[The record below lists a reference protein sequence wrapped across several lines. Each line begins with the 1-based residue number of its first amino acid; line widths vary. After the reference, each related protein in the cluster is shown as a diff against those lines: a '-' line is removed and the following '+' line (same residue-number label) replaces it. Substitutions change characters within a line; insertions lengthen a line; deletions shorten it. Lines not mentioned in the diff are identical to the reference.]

1 MRVQEIIQEG
11 ELAENISVDWNKLS
25 AALTI
30 IATDPDLKGVKPV
43 DAIMFLGLIGDP
55 NAGEWDI
62 QMKNPARFGVLNDK
76 GMSIPYTKQG
86 IQGFYNSPGTFHQ
99 DDNGKHVSFN
109 EFDILI
115 NPEYWQQL
123 SVQSD
128 TPELVAHEARHRG
141 MNIIFTN
148 PRTLSKIPQQL
159 QDHHGERSWP
169 MKHNAKEYWD
179 SWEHYCMWSLERRGR
194 LGYGTGYIFGSKEE
208 MLKFRAWYYQLEAI
222 AKQYVATIKVPP
234 GGYEALR
241 KEVDRQTP
249 GDVKINI
256 LPGPDG
262 IPIIK
267 GIIDKVGDAVKQ
279 GADHVVTSLKQGA
292 NIVAD
297 KVKQGVATVKSALD
311 IGTTPAKPSSS
322 KKPAEL
328 SWYGSL
334 LARIKKNA
342 GLSSK
347 TQIIKAGD
355 TLTKIA
361 RSNNVNINALVKANP
376 QIKNPDVIFIG
387 DELVIPKI

>member
-1 MRVQEIIQEG
+1 
-11 ELAENISVDWNKLS
+11 
-25 AALTI
+25 
-30 IATDPDLKGVKPV
+30 
-43 DAIMFLGLIGDP
+43 MFLGLIGDP

-62 QMKNPARFGVLNDK
+62 QMKPPARFGVVNNK
-76 GMSIPYTKQG
+76 GMSIPYMKQG

-99 DDNGKHVSFN
+99 DDNGKHVSFK

-115 NPEYWQQL
+115 NPKYWQDL
-123 SVQSD
+123 SVDSD

-141 MNIIFTN
+141 MDIIFTN
-148 PRTLSKIPQQL
+148 PWTLSKIPQQL
-159 QDHHGERSWP
+159 QDYRGEQSWP

-194 LGYGTGYIFGSKEE
+194 SNYGPGYIFRSKEE

-267 GIIDKVGDAVKQ
+267 GIIDKVGDAVSQ
-279 GADHVVTSLKQGA
+279 GANHVVTSLKQGA

-297 KVKQGVATVKSALD
+297 KVKQGVDKVKSALD

-322 KKPAEL
+322 KKADEA

-342 GLSSK
+342 GLGSK
-347 TQIIKAGD
+347 THVIKAGD
-355 TLTKIA
+355 TLRKIA
-361 RSNNVNINALVKANP
+361 QTNNISVDKLIKANP
-376 QIKNPDVIFIG
+376 QIKNPDAIYAG
-387 DELVIPKI
+387 DELIIP